1 MHDVFRDFFFW
12 LAGFLCV
19 SAALF
24 LVAQRVASYWRRRR
38 SIGKPLTQF
47 TQSSAEKSIHPAKE
61 DSPIGLTHS
70 LS

>member
-24 LVAQRVASYWRRRR
+24 LVAHRVASYWRRRR
-38 SIGKPLTQF
+38 SIGKPL